1 MFTSSHSDDSRTHSF
16 ADSLTALMTSSIRSN
31 CILLQ
36 TVEAPVFINAK
47 FPDSITN
54 EKKGAPLKIVWW
66 GR

>member
-1 MFTSSHSDDSRTHSF
+1 
-16 ADSLTALMTSSIRSN
+16 MTSSIRSN